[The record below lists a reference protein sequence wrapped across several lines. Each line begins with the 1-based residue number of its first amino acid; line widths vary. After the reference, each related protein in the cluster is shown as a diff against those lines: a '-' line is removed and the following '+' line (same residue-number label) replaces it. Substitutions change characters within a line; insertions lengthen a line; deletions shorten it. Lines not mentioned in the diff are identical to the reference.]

1 MKRIKQPNGSV
12 MNQAEP
18 GDVLNPYGRPTKLVS
33 QVLKDLKEAGAEAV
47 SPSQVS
53 DVITVLLNLPVEMV
67 RKIAEDKKLPIL
79 IQRTAR
85 RFAGSSDKDWDWI
98 LSNNLDRAHGKS
110 INRHEVGGKGGGAIK
125 LDYGKLSLDEL
136 RQLSQMRKKATAHG
150 DNDGSTSDARGSE

>member
-1 MKRIKQPNGSV
+1 MAKRVKQAHGGELTPF
-12 MNQAEP
+12 EP
-18 GDVLNPYGRPTKLVS
+18 GESGNPYGRPTKLVS

-47 SPSQVS
+47 SPGQVS

-98 LSNNLDRAHGKS
+98 LSNNLDRAHGKAKQS
-110 INRHEVGGKGGGAIK
+110 VSVLGDKNNPIRFEGIPLEDKIAALKILKGKKDGA
-125 LDYGKLSLDEL
+125 
-136 RQLSQMRKKATAHG
+136 
-150 DNDGSTSDARGSE
+150 

>member
-1 MKRIKQPNGSV
+1 VKKVKQPHGGEVNRF
-12 MNQAEP
+12 EP
-18 GDVLNPYGRPTKLVS
+18 GESGNPYGRPTKMVS

-47 SPSQVS
+47 SPGQVS

-98 LSNNLDRAHGKS
+98 LSNNLDRAHGKALQ
-110 INRHEVGGKGGGAIK
+110 RKEVEHSGNIGLTNGGEMTDEQFAALKAAAAI
-125 LDYGKLSLDEL
+125 G
-136 RQLSQMRKKATAHG
+136 
-150 DNDGSTSDARGSE
+150 

>member
-1 MKRIKQPNGSV
+1 VAKRVKQVHGGELTPF
-12 MNQAEP
+12 EP
-18 GDVLNPYGRPTKLVS
+18 GESGNPYGRPTKLVS

-98 LSNNLDRAHGKS
+98 LSNNLDRAHGKALQ
-110 INRHEVGGKGGGAIK
+110 RKEVEHSGNIGLTNGGEMTDEQFAALKAAAAI
-125 LDYGKLSLDEL
+125 G
-136 RQLSQMRKKATAHG
+136 
-150 DNDGSTSDARGSE
+150 